1 MKMNYLKKLLIENL
15 IIIQRDLKIL
25 EENYLKLDMVIKIMI
40 FNNNLTNIIEM

>member
-1 MKMNYLKKLLIENL
+1 MNYLKKLLIENL
-15 IIIQRDLKIL
+15 MIIQRDLKIL

>member
-15 IIIQRDLKIL
+15 MIIQRDLKIL